1 MKQSYKTGKVEIECQ
16 NQHNASWR
24 FSSRA
29 VKGTE
34 FVYSVKDSNF
44 RSLNNWIVAIRVPN
58 DAYDDVVV
66 QPVQTPGKKVW
77 AGLDRRAV
85 ILTRATRQN
94 FKSMVY
100 CKLNLADPSGWQTKK
115 GTRRGD
121 RNALPKWFQPFRW
134 RMRLKD
140 TVTTTRGTDAKA
152 QVVLMDREDHST
164 MIKLYFALKVWV
176 MQEDFS
182 LDRD

>member
-1 MKQSYKTGKVEIECQ
+1 
-16 NQHNASWR
+16 
-24 FSSRA
+24 
-29 VKGTE
+29 
-34 FVYSVKDSNF
+34 VKDSNF